1 MLTLRGMVGA
11 AQAGK
16 ELSLMIFSA
25 SLIRSPLE
33 GGNREQCQPWGE
45 GGGTTRQWTQGFRT
59 QAGRREAELAW
70 PWRMKDGVAGP
81 SY

>member
-45 GGGTTRQWTQGFRT
+45 GEGQPGSGPRVSGPRLEEGKLSWPGRGG
-59 QAGRREAELAW
+59 
-70 PWRMKDGVAGP
+70 
-81 SY
+81 